1 MFTPGSLIS
10 KLTAIAILLLLLF
23 SAVMFAVMPIAAKFR
38 SQEQRIE
45 ELSGLIARFDGEVR
59 ALSSNPEDQD
69 SLAPEKAVL
78 INAPNELA
86 ATAVLQ
92 KAIKASFDASQVA
105 MMRVSF
111 LPPTVI
117 DEMRLLSLSFQ
128 ARGDLAS
135 LQKALHRL
143 EASDPPV
150 FVDAIFLRRQ
160 STPAEST
167 DDAPKDDADRV
178 LIADISLSGLWT
190 AERAP

>member
-10 KLTAIAILLLLLF
+10 KLTAVAILLLLLF
-23 SAVMFAVMPIAAKFR
+23 SVVLFAVMPIGAKFR
-38 SQEQRIE
+38 SQEQRVE

-59 ALSSNPEDQD
+59 ALSSNADAQD

-86 ATAVLQ
+86 ATAALQ
-92 KAIKASFDASQVA
+92 KAIKASFDASQIA

-111 LPPTVI
+111 LPPTEI

-160 STPAEST
+160 STPKEGT
-167 DDAPKDDADRV
+167 DNAPKDDDDRV
-178 LIADISLSGLWT
+178 LIADISLSGLWVT
-190 AERAP
+190 ERAP

>member
-23 SAVMFAVMPIAAKFR
+23 SVVIFTVIPITAQFR

-59 ALSSNPEDQD
+59 ALSLNAEEQD

-111 LPPTVI
+111 LPPTEI
-117 DEMRLLSLSFQ
+117 DEMRLLGLSFQ

-160 STPAEST
+160 STPIEGTESAPNE
-167 DDAPKDDADRV
+167 DDDRV